1 MMGPE
6 GQSTAQGNSGLYV
19 LAAHDIFKAI
29 QSGSV
34 PGADASSSSNATE
47 SFADIEIFVS
57 FFEIYGQL
65 I

>member
-29 QSGSV
+29 QTGSV
-34 PGADASSSSNATE
+34 PGIGTSNSNE
-47 SFADIEIFVS
+47 SFADIEIYVS
-57 FFEIYGQL
+57 FFEIYGL
-65 I
+65 SFEV